1 MSSEKK
7 LYGWNSE
14 TQQEFAEN
22 FRAIDQNGKLIKY
35 KILKTLYL
43 DMNDNEIEVTEVS
56 DDMNHTPQYDDSIF
70 IGKLGKFL
78 RTEIDRN

>member
-7 LYGWNSE
+7 LYGWYSE
-14 TQQEFAEN
+14 TQKKFAEN
-22 FRAIDQNGKLIKY
+22 FRAIDLNGKLIKY

-43 DMNDNEIEVTEVS
+43 NQYGNEIEVTEVS
-56 DDMNHTPQYDDSIF
+56 DNMNHTPQYDDSIF

>member
-7 LYGWNSE
+7 LYGWYSE
-14 TQQEFAEN
+14 TQKEFAKN

-35 KILKTLYL
+35 KILKTIYL
-43 DMNDNEIEVTEVS
+43 NQYGNEIEVTEVS
-56 DDMNHTPQYDDSIF
+56 DNMNHTPQYDDSIF